1 MIYIPVQLYLLALV
15 VATMLGVWVAIRA
28 WTNRETR
35 GALTLVAMA
44 GATVWWAVGTA
55 GLVLATTPTAELR
68 LLQLNYLGMVS
79 APITF
84 IVLALQYTGNGEYLT
99 RRTVGSLVA
108 VGGIILGS
116 VWTNPFHRLYWAD
129 VAYATE
135 VPAGLTTTPGP
146 FFWVFVLFTYLL
158 LLSGSVLF
166 VRYAT
171 TVPHLYRNQMIAILV
186 AVGVPWAA
194 NIPHVLQFMDAD
206 LTPVALS
213 ITTASVSVAMF
224 RYKLTDL
231 SPVTLRSVFESISTG
246 VYVLDGEERI
256 VDMNPAGRQMFGA
269 ADGMLGKRLADVV
282 PESVYERFDSIEDH
296 DILAVDGS
304 LVRLDESVDTYYFD
318 IRRSPIDSGREKG
331 EIIVVNDVTDQKRQQ
346 RELEAQKERLEEFAS
361 VVSHDL
367 RNPLNVASGHLALA
381 REETENEHLEQ
392 TAAALDRMETL
403 IDDLLT
409 LAREGR
415 QITDTE
421 VVSLE
426 AVVDA
431 AWSTVDTRAA
441 SLETDVDGQIRADGS
456 RLHQLFENLF
466 RNAVEH
472 GSTSPESQ
480 ASQDAVE
487 HSSTSPRSRAPGDAV
502 EHGSTSPDS
511 QARQDAVEHSTETV
525 TVTVERWT
533 DGFAVADD
541 GPGIPDDRRERVFE
555 TGYSTS
561 DSGTGFGLRIVEQ
574 IVAAHGWDIRA
585 TESASGGARFEITG
599 VEFVDRDRAVSVA
612 EE

>member
-55 GLVLATTPTAELR
+55 GLVLATTPTVELR
-68 LLQLNYLGMVS
+68 LLQINYLGMVS

-426 AVVDA
+426 TVVDA

-472 GSTSPESQ
+472 GSTSPE
-480 ASQDAVE
+480 
-487 HSSTSPRSRAPGDAV
+487 
-502 EHGSTSPDS
+502 S

-574 IVAAHGWDIRA
+574 IVAAHGWEIQV

>member
-574 IVAAHGWDIRA
+574 IVAAHGWEIRA

>member
-55 GLVLATTPTAELR
+55 GLVLATTPTVELR
-68 LLQLNYLGMVS
+68 LLQINYLGMVS

-346 RELEAQKERLEEFAS
+346 QELEAQKERLEEFAS

-574 IVAAHGWDIRA
+574 IVAAHGWEIRA